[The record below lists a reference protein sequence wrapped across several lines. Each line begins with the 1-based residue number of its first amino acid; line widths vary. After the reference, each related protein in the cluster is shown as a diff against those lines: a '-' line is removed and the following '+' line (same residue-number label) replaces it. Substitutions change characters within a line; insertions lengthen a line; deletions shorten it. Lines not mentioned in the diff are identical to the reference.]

1 MYQADILENLKKK
14 KNALT
19 SNVHFKKEKMNW
31 ITSLVNITIL
41 HAQLALLWDGFE
53 SHHHPSPMTLFMK
66 ESIATWLA
74 SLPLLVSCSHCSAM
88 SVCFWARRSVS
99 VDSWAKSSRV
109 LFMKES
115 IATWLASLPLLVSCS
130 HCSAMSVCFWA
141 RRSVSV
147 DSWAKS
153 SRVYPEGRGKS
164 NTIGSW
170 SGLYM
175 LLHTDAL
182 INVVCLLV
190 HMP

>member
-1 MYQADILENLKKK
+1 MYQADILEKFLKIY
-14 KNALT
+14 ALT
-19 SNVHFKKEKMNW
+19 SNVHFKKEKMNC

-53 SHHHPSPMTLFMK
+53 SHHHSSPMTLFMK
-66 ESIATWLA
+66 ESVATWLA

-88 SVCFWARRSVS
+88 SVCFWA
-99 VDSWAKSSRV
+99 W
-109 LFMKES
+109 
-115 IATWLASLPLLVSCS
+115 
-130 HCSAMSVCFWA
+130 
-141 RRSVSV
+141 RSVSV

-182 INVVCLLV
+182 INVVCLLI